1 MGKRLGR
8 KRLYQLEKVGIKDA
22 KSAGTGMLLCTGEQS
37 QVRTGAEMMTE
48 IHIDLGSSTG
58 PARSFGDFTNTNAKV
73 IGISGAADAAA
84 RPGQIVLVDTNQHGV
99 VSDLEFVCVETPQG
113 GEPDIDVW
121 IHSQV
126 VAVSGG
132 VAAAGTNVITAGADY
147 VAGVSKTYSATASLG
162 GQYITLRCGVND
174 PDDAAYTHGK
184 FILRLYGYKPF
195 ADI

>member
-1 MGKRLGR
+1 
-8 KRLYQLEKVGIKDA
+8 
-22 KSAGTGMLLCTGEQS
+22 MLLCTGDQT
-37 QVRTGAEMMTE
+37 QQRNGAEMMTE

-58 PARSFGDFTNTNAKV
+58 PARSFGDHTNQNVLV
-73 IGISGAADAAA
+73 IGISGAADASA
-84 RPGQIVLVDTNQHGV
+84 RAGHIVLVDTDQHGV

-121 IHSQV
+121 IHSQIV
-126 VAVSGG
+126 PVSGG
-132 VAAAGTNVITAGADY
+132 VSSQGTNVIQAGADY

-162 GQYITLRCGVND
+162 GQYITLRCNGDTTLD
-174 PDDAAYTHGK
+174 PDAGAYTHGK